1 MNNNLIKILHV
12 VGNNF
17 HQNTRR
23 DKLHSVYYNKL
34 GKREYT
40 VHVSIRQAV
49 VFTDVLIV
57 GRLDVDA
64 QRPYLDIFKAP
75 GSPCHELT
83 SSDNSTS
90 MGI

>member
-1 MNNNLIKILHV
+1 
-12 VGNNF
+12 
-17 HQNTRR
+17 
-23 DKLHSVYYNKL
+23 
-34 GKREYT
+34 
-40 VHVSIRQAV
+40 V